1 LTPHLISFEQAIKSL
16 ESQFLKSKIYFGHG
30 AESAYSEALWI
41 FSHLMGQSPSN
52 FLKLLNNNC
61 PNNLIANAKKI
72 ADERINK
79 RIPLAYILNE
89 AWLMGYSFYADP
101 RSIIPRSFIAELI
114 IDGTLEPWLPE
125 NAKVLDLCTG
135 NASLAIIMSLTY
147 PDVNL
152 SAADISEQ
160 ALALA
165 AKNLIRHKLSRKIAL
180 FQGDLYSALPLPTEE
195 NRFNLIICNPPYV
208 NDYSMQNLP
217 PEFLAEP
224 HISLA
229 GGHKGMDL
237 IKKILSQSK
246 LYLKKNGAVL
256 LEIGHEFDNFCE
268 VFPNINFTALDVSSS
283 HNSVL
288 LVSFEDLP

>member
-1 LTPHLISFEQAIKSL
+1 MVPQTAINGAKYKLAIGKTGINKRNIPIIPTFNKTPA
-16 ESQFLKSKIYFGHG
+16 KITEPVVGASTCAFGNHKCIG
-30 AESAYSEALWI
+30 TK
-41 FSHLMGQSPSN
+41 GV
-52 FLKLLNNNC
+52 
-61 PNNLIANAKKI
+61 LIANAKKI

-125 NAKVLDLCTG
+125 DAKVLDLCTG